1 MVVGGEKI
9 KQGNC
14 RTKTKIRCLHQQ
26 TDESSSTCWFLF
38 LPFVVRC
45 PSLKDSEKVDAH
57 ALQYFIDILIHRL
70 SNRKKPHAK
79 NFCWEA
85 HLLLWLI
92 AGRWVDQRFLV
103 QFDLIECFLENFFAQ
118 QIIFFFTMH
127 NRIARVFSFERMS
140 QGWQT
145 KLNFLCKRNGER
157 NT

>member
-70 SNRKKPHAK
+70 SNRKNLMRKTFAEK
-79 NFCWEA
+79 LTFCSG
-85 HLLLWLI
+85 LLQDVESISDFWFSLI
-92 AGRWVDQRFLV
+92 SSNVSWRIFSLNKLSFFSPCIIKSPEFSASRGCRKVDR
-103 QFDLIECFLENFFAQ
+103 
-118 QIIFFFTMH
+118 
-127 NRIARVFSFERMS
+127 
-140 QGWQT
+140 
-145 KLNFLCKRNGER
+145 RN
-157 NT
+157 